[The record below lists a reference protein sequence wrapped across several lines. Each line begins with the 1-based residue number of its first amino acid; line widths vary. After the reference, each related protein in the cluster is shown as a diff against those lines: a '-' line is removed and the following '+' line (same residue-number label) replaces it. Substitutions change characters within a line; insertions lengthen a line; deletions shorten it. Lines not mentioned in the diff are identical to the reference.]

1 MSANK
6 IDRSQLGDAQALAR
20 FQQSRQTA
28 ASEEHSAKLAAQA
41 GEGQLAVP
49 TGEKLEI
56 SNSAHKLAQL
66 RDLMQA
72 GRARLEDEEPGRA
85 VKLETVKRRLQSGVY
100 ATAEVRDRVADRLTG
115 LMRDL
120 DALLE

>member
-6 IDRSQLGDAQALAR
+6 IDRSHLGDPQALAR

-28 ASEEHSAKLAAQA
+28 GSEEGGAKLAAKA
-41 GEGQLAVP
+41 GEGQLAIP

-72 GRARLEDEEPGRA
+72 GQGGHASIRGQAWRGW
-85 VKLETVKRRLQSGVY
+85 
-100 ATAEVRDRVADRLTG
+100 
-115 LMRDL
+115 
-120 DALLE
+120 

>member
-1 MSANK
+1 
-6 IDRSQLGDAQALAR
+6 
-20 FQQSRQTA
+20 
-28 ASEEHSAKLAAQA
+28 
-41 GEGQLAVP
+41 
-49 TGEKLEI
+49 
-56 SNSAHKLAQL
+56 
-66 RDLMQA
+66 MQA

-85 VKLETVKRRLQSGVY
+85 EKLETVRRRLQSGVY